1 MGETLD
7 IDALYAASYRRL
19 VVQLYALCGDLGDAE
34 DAVQEAFV
42 AAIRKQRALDAVD
55 NPEAWLRT
63 VALNRIRGGWRH
75 ALVVRRYEV
84 KVPGPQAGVEVGP
97 EHVAIIRA
105 LADLDDQQR
114 HVVVLHHLADLSVGQ
129 VAAELGVPTGT
140 VKSRLSRARTR
151 MAGLLDE
158 RADDRDSDR
167 EEPRHA

>member
-19 VVQLYALCGDLGDAE
+19 VVQLYALCGDLADAE

-42 AAIRKQRALDAVD
+42 TAIRKQRAVAALN

-63 VALNRIRGGWRH
+63 VAMNRIRGGWRH

-84 KVPGPQAGVEVGP
+84 KVPGPQSEVEVGP
-97 EHVAIIRA
+97 EHVAIVRA
-105 LADLDDQQR
+105 LAGLDDQQR
-114 HVVVLHHLADLSVGQ
+114 QVVVLHHLADLSVEQ
-129 VAAELGVPTGT
+129 IAAELGIPEGT
-140 VKSRLSRARTR
+140 VKSRLSRARGR
-151 MAGLLDE
+151 LAGPLDE
-158 RADDRDSDR
+158 HADDAHLDR

>member
-19 VVQLYALCGDLGDAE
+19 VVQMYALCGDMADAE

-42 AAIRKQRALDAVD
+42 TAIRKRRAVAGVD

-75 ALVVRRYEV
+75 ALVVRRHAV
-84 KVPGPQAGVEVGP
+84 QVPGPQSPVTVGP
-97 EHVAIIRA
+97 EHVAIVRA
-105 LADLDDQQR
+105 LADLDADQR
-114 HVVVLHHLADLSVGQ
+114 HAVVLHHLADLGVSQ
-129 VAAELGVPTGT
+129 IAAELGVPEGT
-140 VKSRLSRARTR
+140 VKSRLARGR
-151 MAGLLDE
+151 DRLAGLLDE
-158 RADDRDSDR
+158 RADELDLDR

>member
-1 MGETLD
+1 MAGTLD
-7 IDALYAASYRRL
+7 LDALYAASYRRL
-19 VVQLYALCGDLGDAE
+19 VVQMYALCGDLADAE

-42 AAIRKQRALDAVD
+42 TAIRKQRAVAAVD

-63 VALNRIRGGWRH
+63 VALNRIRRGWRH

-84 KVPGPQAGVEVGP
+84 KVPGPQAAVEVGP
-97 EHVAIIRA
+97 EHVAIVRA

-129 VAAELGVPTGT
+129 IAAELGVPEGT
-140 VKSRLSRARTR
+140 VKSRLSRARGR
-151 MAGLLDE
+151 LAGLLD
-158 RADDRDSDR
+158 DR